1 MKGITKPV
9 LVLKIGTSSI
19 TLADGSLD
27 EPVIVNLVRQIS
39 SLHESYHIILVS
51 SGAVGVGKK
60 FIKGYQ
66 GKIRERKAAAAIGNP
81 LLVNKYQGFFSPYKI
96 PIAQNLC
103 ERQHF
108 SDRKK
113 FLQLRETIHTLWKEG
128 VIPIANENDVV
139 SDLELKFSDNDEL
152 ATLLAVGLEAEVL
165 LLGTSVAGLEDTDGK
180 LVRELTEIDASIFS
194 LARKETSQA
203 GLGGM
208 ISKLTFARMATR
220 MGIKVVIFGTREE
233 NGVKEALMG
242 KTGTVC
248 LPTET
253 QISSRRKWL
262 ASSSLVHGRI
272 IVDTGAYKALQQRK
286 SLLAVGVKQV
296 QNDFLTG
303 EVIELV
309 VEGQEPFAVAQ
320 SSISSEVLKTRIGSH
335 NLTVAHADD
344 IVLI

>member
-19 TLADGSLD
+19 TLDDGTLD
-27 EPVIVNLVRQIS
+27 EPVIVHLVRQIAQ
-39 SLHESYHIILVS
+39 LHQHYHIILVS
-51 SGAVGVGKK
+51 SGAVGVGKT
-60 FIKGYQ
+60 FIHNYS
-66 GKIRERKAAAAIGNP
+66 GKIGERKAAAAIGNP
-81 LLVNKYQGFFSPYKI
+81 ILINKYQGFFSPYKI
-96 PIAQNLC
+96 PIAQSLC

-113 FLQLRETIHTLWKEG
+113 FLQLRETIHLLWREG
-128 VIPIANENDVV
+128 IIPIANENDVV

-152 ATLLAVGLEAEVL
+152 ATLLAVGLDAEVL
-165 LLGTSVAGLEDTDGK
+165 LLGTSVLGLEDPEGN
-180 LVRELTEIDASIFS
+180 LVKELKEIDASVFGW
-194 LARKETSQA
+194 ARKETSKA

-233 NGVKEALMG
+233 DGIKSAINGT
-242 KTGTVC
+242 TGTVC
-248 LPTET
+248 LPS
-253 QISSRRKWL
+253 QKQLSSRKKWL
-262 ASSSLVHGRI
+262 ASGSLVHGRI
-272 IVDTGAYKALQQRK
+272 TVDPGAFEALKKGK
-286 SLLAVGVKQV
+286 SLLAVGVQQV
-296 QNDFLTG
+296 KNDFEAG

-309 VEGQEPFAVAQ
+309 AGEEIPFAVAQ
-320 SSISSEVLKTRIGSH
+320 SSISSEELRARVGER